1 MEVNKEMIEE
11 AAKKIAGD
19 MTTVRE
25 LKGITDAEM
34 EAVYSLGF
42 NFYRTGNIENAEKV
56 FKFLVLFDHFNPKYW
71 IGMGAVLQVKKQYQG
86 AITAYAYASFLDIKD
101 PKPQYH
107 AAECYLALGDR
118 ANASSAL
125 AALERFAP
133 ENTERG
139 REYRA
144 KAAELKALVD
154 GDR

>member
-1 MEVNKEMIEE
+1 MEINREMIEE

-19 MTTVRE
+19 MATIRE

-42 NFYRTGNIENAEKV
+42 NFYQTGNVENAEKV
-56 FKFLVLFDHFNPKYW
+56 FKFLVLFHHFNPKYLIW
-71 IGMGAVLQVKKQYQG
+71 MGAVLQVKRLYQG
-86 AITAYAYASFLDIKD
+86 AITAYAYASFLDIHD

-118 ANASSAL
+118 ANARSAL
-125 AALERFAP
+125 AALEQFAP
-133 ENTERG
+133 SDTERG
-139 REYRA
+139 REYIA
-144 KAAELKALVD
+144 KAKALRKTID

>member
-1 MEVNKEMIEE
+1 MEINKEMIEE

-86 AITAYAYASFLDIKD
+86 AITAYAYGPTLIQPACIS
-101 PKPQYH
+101 
-107 AAECYLALGDR
+107 
-118 ANASSAL
+118 
-125 AALERFAP
+125 
-133 ENTERG
+133 
-139 REYRA
+139 
-144 KAAELKALVD
+144 
-154 GDR
+154 

>member
-1 MEVNKEMIEE
+1 MEINKEKIEE

-71 IGMGAVLQVKKQYQG
+71 IGMGAVLQVNKQYQG
-86 AITAYAYASFLDIKD
+86 AITA
-101 PKPQYH
+101 
-107 AAECYLALGDR
+107 
-118 ANASSAL
+118 
-125 AALERFAP
+125 
-133 ENTERG
+133 
-139 REYRA
+139 
-144 KAAELKALVD
+144 
-154 GDR
+154 